1 MPSFDFVVRWRAP
14 NTFRAQSVI
23 GSYTLL
29 DVKLEKHFRGEIPI
43 ENMDWQIGVIVGRSG
58 TGKSSI
64 AKALWPE
71 SYIREFRYYG
81 EAFLEDFPE
90 TCSTEQI
97 TKTLGSVGFASP
109 PDWLKRYD
117 NLSQGEKMRADVSR
131 ALCLDQDLIVF
142 DEWTSVVDREVAKIA
157 SYAVSKAIRR
167 SEKKF
172 IAVTCHYDVIDWLE
186 PDWVFCTDNM
196 EFVKKNDGTQ
206 RLTSRSVNAT
216 AVCGR
221 LLGTITI

>member
-1 MPSFDFVVRWRAP
+1 MPSFDFVVQWHAP

-29 DVKLEKHFRGEIPI
+29 DVKLEKRFKGEIPV
-43 ENMDWQIGVIVGRSG
+43 EDFDWQIGVIVGRSG

-64 AKALWPE
+64 AKALWPD
-71 SYIREFRYYG
+71 SYIREFKYSG
-81 EAFLEDFPE
+81 EDFLEDFPE
-90 TCSTEQI
+90 DCSVEDI
-97 TKTLGSVGFASP
+97 TRTLGSVGFASP

-131 ALCLDQDLIVF
+131 ALCLSQDLIVF

-167 SEKKF
+167 TRKKF
-172 IAVTCHYDVIDWLE
+172 IAVTCHYDVIDCWSPTGSSAPTTWSL
-186 PDWVFCTDNM
+186 
-196 EFVKKNDGTQ
+196 
-206 RLTSRSVNAT
+206 
-216 AVCGR
+216 
-221 LLGTITI
+221 